1 MNVAIIADDDKNGAG
16 DGPNH
21 KSSWSMVQMHIGA
34 SHLARVLLIFIF
46 MFVREA
52 NMGQQAEL
60 LQ

>member
-1 MNVAIIADDDKNGAG
+1 MNVDIIADDDENGVG

-34 SHLARVLLIFIF
+34 SHLARVLLIFIL
-46 MFVREA
+46 FVREA
-52 NMGQQAEL
+52 NRGQQAEL